1 MDNFQIADAFTLLAK
16 LLDIHGENSFKSKSY
31 ASAAFAIEKLPIQL
45 ENISPENLAS
55 LKGIGTSTAQK
66 ITEMLQTGKIKALE
80 EIIFITPKGIIE
92 MMQIKGLGPKK
103 INAIWKEMGIETI
116 GELWYACK
124 ENRLK
129 LFKGFGEKT
138 QADVMSKIEFFQK
151 SKGSFLYAQAEKV
164 APFFHEFLQKI
175 FPDSKIMVTGKMAR
189 QLETIEALE
198 WVIALEETEILNNIS
213 PVDGITFKEK
223 SGDALIF
230 STEAGIEIILYQA
243 TAENFTVLS
252 IQHSSSPEFFEQLPV
267 ITTPVTDEVSYFAAA
282 KLPFYPAMCREFP
295 EMVLKKTKIPKNLI
309 QPENIRGLIHCHST
323 WSDGSHS
330 IEEMAKAAIGQGLE
344 YMAISDHSKS
354 AFYANG
360 LQEERI
366 IAQHK
371 EIESLNKKLSPFRIF
386 KSIESDILHDGSL
399 DYNNGVLESFD
410 LVIASIHSNLNM
422 PEEKAMTR
430 LIKAIENPY
439 CSILGHMTGRILLS
453 RSGYPVNH
461 RKIIDACA
469 ANQVVIEL
477 NANPSRLDIDWRHIG
492 YALDKNV
499 LISINPD
506 AHHVDGIA
514 DTRYGVLVAQKAMVT
529 TTQNL
534 SSFTL
539 EAFTSFIEK
548 TKAKKTS

>member
-1 MDNFQIADAFTLLAK
+1 MDNFQIADAFTLLSK

-45 ENISPENLAS
+45 ENISPENLVS
-55 LKGIGTSTAQK
+55 LKGIGTSTVQK

-80 EIIFITPKGIIE
+80 EIIFITPKGILE

-138 QADVMSKIEFFQK
+138 QADVMAKIEFFQK

-175 FPDSKIMVTGKMAR
+175 FPDCKIMVTGKMAR

-198 WVIALEETEILNNIS
+198 WVIALEETEILNKIS
-213 PVDGITFKEK
+213 HVDGITFKEK

-243 TAENFTVLS
+243 TAENYTVLS
-252 IQHSSSPEFFEQLPV
+252 IQYSSSPEFFEQLPV

-282 KLPFYPAMCREFP
+282 KLPFFPAMCREFP
-295 EMVLKKTKIPKNLI
+295 EMVLKKTEIPKNLI

-386 KSIESDILHDGSL
+386 KSIESDILNDGSL

-439 CSILGHMTGRILLS
+439 CSILGHVTGRILLS

-548 TKAKKTS
+548 TKARKTT

>member
-151 SKGSFLYAQAEKV
+151 SKCSFLYAQAEKV

-477 NANPSRLDIDWRHIG
+477 NANPSRLDIDWRQIG

>member
-1 MDNFQIADAFTLLAK
+1 MDNFQIADAFTLLSK

-66 ITEMLQTGKIKALE
+66 ITEMLETGKIKALE
-80 EIIFITPKGIIE
+80 EIIFITPKGILE

-138 QADVMSKIEFFQK
+138 QADVMAKIEFFQK

-198 WVIALEETEILNNIS
+198 WVIALEETEILYNILR
-213 PVDGITFKEK
+213 VDGITFKEK

-267 ITTPVTDEVSYFAAA
+267 VTTPVTDEVSYFAAA

-295 EMVLKKTKIPKNLI
+295 EMVLKKTEIPKNLI

-386 KSIESDILHDGSL
+386 KSIESDILNDGGL

-439 CSILGHMTGRILLS
+439 CSILGHITGRILLS

-548 TKAKKTS
+548 TKAGKST

>member
-45 ENISPENLAS
+45 ENISPEKLAS

-295 EMVLKKTKIPKNLI
+295 EMVLEKTEIPKNLI

-548 TKAKKTS
+548 TKAGKST

>member
-45 ENISPENLAS
+45 ENISPEKLAS

-66 ITEMLQTGKIKALE
+66 ITEMLETGKIKALE
-80 EIIFITPKGIIE
+80 EIIFITPKGILE

-295 EMVLKKTKIPKNLI
+295 EMVLKKNEIPKNLI

-386 KSIESDILHDGSL
+386 KSIESDILNDGSL

>member
-151 SKGSFLYAQAEKV
+151 SKCSFLYAQAEKV

-477 NANPSRLDIDWRHIG
+477 NANPSRLDIDWRQIG

-529 TTQNL
+529 TNQNL

>member
-1 MDNFQIADAFTLLAK
+1 MDNFQIADAFTLLSK

-45 ENISPENLAS
+45 ENISPENLVS
-55 LKGIGTSTAQK
+55 LKGIGTSTVQK

-80 EIIFITPKGIIE
+80 EIIFITPKGILE

-138 QADVMSKIEFFQK
+138 QADVMAKIEFFQK

-175 FPDSKIMVTGKMAR
+175 FPDCKITVTGKMAR

-198 WVIALEETEILNNIS
+198 WVIALEETEILYNIS
-213 PVDGITFKEK
+213 RVDGITFKEK

-252 IQHSSSPEFFEQLPV
+252 IQHSSSPEFFEKLPV
-267 ITTPVTDEVSYFAAA
+267 VTTPVTDEVSYFAAA

-295 EMVLKKTKIPKNLI
+295 EMVLEKTEIPKNLI

-386 KSIESDILHDGSL
+386 KSIESDILNDGSL

-439 CSILGHMTGRILLS
+439 CSILGHITGRILLS

-548 TKAKKTS
+548 TKARNTT

>member
-1 MDNFQIADAFTLLAK
+1 
-16 LLDIHGENSFKSKSY
+16 
-31 ASAAFAIEKLPIQL
+31 
-45 ENISPENLAS
+45 
-55 LKGIGTSTAQK
+55 
-66 ITEMLQTGKIKALE
+66 
-80 EIIFITPKGIIE
+80 
-92 MMQIKGLGPKK
+92 
-103 INAIWKEMGIETI
+103 
-116 GELWYACK
+116 
-124 ENRLK
+124 
-129 LFKGFGEKT
+129 
-138 QADVMSKIEFFQK
+138 
-151 SKGSFLYAQAEKV
+151 
-164 APFFHEFLQKI
+164 
-175 FPDSKIMVTGKMAR
+175 
-189 QLETIEALE
+189 
-198 WVIALEETEILNNIS
+198 
-213 PVDGITFKEK
+213 
-223 SGDALIF
+223 
-230 STEAGIEIILYQA
+230 
-243 TAENFTVLS
+243 VLS

>member
-45 ENISPENLAS
+45 ENISPEKLAS

-175 FPDSKIMVTGKMAR
+175 FADSKIMVTGKMAR

-477 NANPSRLDIDWRHIG
+477 NANPSRLDIDWRQIG

-529 TTQNL
+529 TNQNL

>member
-45 ENISPENLAS
+45 ENISPEKLAS

-151 SKGSFLYAQAEKV
+151 SKCSFLYAQAEKV

>member
-1 MDNFQIADAFTLLAK
+1 MDNFQIADAFTLLSK

-31 ASAAFAIEKLPIQL
+31 ASAAFAIEKLPVQL
-45 ENISPENLAS
+45 ENVSQENLAS
-55 LKGIGTSTAQK
+55 LKGIGSSTAQK

-80 EIIFITPKGIIE
+80 EIIFNTPKGILE

-138 QADVMSKIEFFQK
+138 QTDVMAKIEFFQK

-164 APFFHEFLQKI
+164 APLFDEFLQKI
-175 FPDSKIMVTGKMAR
+175 FPDSKMIVTGKMAR
-189 QLETIEALE
+189 QLETTEALE
-198 WVIALEETEILNNIS
+198 WVIALEEAEILKRIS
-213 PVDGITFKEK
+213 QVEGITFKENT
-223 SGDALIF
+223 GDALIF
-230 STEAGIEIILYQA
+230 STETGIEIILYPA
-243 TAENFTVLS
+243 TAENIILLS
-252 IQHSSSPEFFEQLPV
+252 IQHSSAPEFFAQLPL
-267 ITTPVTDEVSYFAAA
+267 IATPITDEVAYFSAA
-282 KLPFYPAMCREFP
+282 KLPYYPAMCREFP
-295 EMVLKKTKIPKNLI
+295 EKLLEKTEIPVTLI
-309 QPENIRGLIHCHST
+309 QPEHIRGLIHCHSN

-330 IEEMAKAAIGQGLE
+330 IEEMAKAAIAQGLE
-344 YMAISDHSKS
+344 YMALSDHSKS

-366 IAQHK
+366 IVQHK
-371 EIESLNKKLSPFRIF
+371 EIEALNKKLSPFRIF
-386 KSIESDILHDGSL
+386 KSIESDILNDGSL
-399 DYNNGVLESFD
+399 DYNNAVLESFD

-422 PEEKAMTR
+422 TEEKAMMR

-461 RKIIDACA
+461 RKVIDACA

-492 YALDKNV
+492 YALEKNV
-499 LISINPD
+499 LISIDPD
-506 AHHVDGIA
+506 AHHIDGIA

-529 TTQNL
+529 AAQNL

-539 EAFTSFIEK
+539 EAFTSYIEK
-548 TKAKKTS
+548 TKARKTA

>member
-151 SKGSFLYAQAEKV
+151 SKCSFLYAQAEKV

>member
-1 MDNFQIADAFTLLAK
+1 MDNFQIADAFTLLSK

-138 QADVMSKIEFFQK
+138 QADVMAKIEFFQK

-175 FPDSKIMVTGKMAR
+175 FPDCKIMVTGKMAR

-198 WVIALEETEILNNIS
+198 WVIALEETEILNKIS

-295 EMVLKKTKIPKNLI
+295 EMVLKKTEIPKNLI

-386 KSIESDILHDGSL
+386 KSIESDILNDGSL

-439 CSILGHMTGRILLS
+439 CSILGHVTGRILLS

-514 DTRYGVLVAQKAMVT
+514 DTRYGVLVAQKAMAT

-548 TKAKKTS
+548 TKARKTI

>member
-31 ASAAFAIEKLPIQL
+31 VSAAFAIEKLPIQL
-45 ENISPENLAS
+45 ENISPEKLAS

-151 SKGSFLYAQAEKV
+151 SKCSFLYAQAEKV

-529 TTQNL
+529 TNQNL

>member
-45 ENISPENLAS
+45 ENISPEKLAS

-151 SKGSFLYAQAEKV
+151 SKCSFLYAQAEKV

-477 NANPSRLDIDWRHIG
+477 NANPSRLDIDWRQIG

-529 TTQNL
+529 TNQNL

>member
-1 MDNFQIADAFTLLAK
+1 MDNFQIADAFTLLSK

-66 ITEMLQTGKIKALE
+66 ITEMLETGKIKALE
-80 EIIFITPKGIIE
+80 EIIFITPKGILE

-138 QADVMSKIEFFQK
+138 QADVMAKIEFFQK

-164 APFFHEFLQKI
+164 TPFFYEFLQKI
-175 FPDSKIMVTGKMAR
+175 FPDCKITVTGKMAR

-198 WVIALEETEILNNIS
+198 WVIALEETEILYNILR
-213 PVDGITFKEK
+213 VDGITFKEK

-267 ITTPVTDEVSYFAAA
+267 VTTPVTDEVSYFAAA

-295 EMVLKKTKIPKNLI
+295 EMVLKKTEIPKNLI

-386 KSIESDILHDGSL
+386 KSIESDILNDGGL

-439 CSILGHMTGRILLS
+439 CSILGHITGRILLS

-548 TKAKKTS
+548 TKAGKST

>member
-45 ENISPENLAS
+45 ENISPEKLAS

-151 SKGSFLYAQAEKV
+151 SKCSFLYAQAEKV

-529 TTQNL
+529 TNQNL

>member
-477 NANPSRLDIDWRHIG
+477 NANPSRLDIDWRQIG

-529 TTQNL
+529 TNQNL

>member
-1 MDNFQIADAFTLLAK
+1 MDNFQIADAFTLLSK

-138 QADVMSKIEFFQK
+138 QADVMAKIEFFQK

-175 FPDSKIMVTGKMAR
+175 FPDCKIMVTGKMAR

-198 WVIALEETEILNNIS
+198 WVIALEETEILNKIS

-295 EMVLKKTKIPKNLI
+295 EMVLKKTEISKNLI

-386 KSIESDILHDGSL
+386 KSIESDILNDGSL

-439 CSILGHMTGRILLS
+439 CSILGHVTGRILLS

-514 DTRYGVLVAQKAMVT
+514 DTRYGVLVAQKAMAT

-548 TKAKKTS
+548 TKARKTI

>member
-45 ENISPENLAS
+45 ENISPEKLAS

>member
-45 ENISPENLAS
+45 ENISPEKLAS

-477 NANPSRLDIDWRHIG
+477 NANPSRLDIDWRQIG

>member
-45 ENISPENLAS
+45 ENISPEKLAS

-295 EMVLKKTKIPKNLI
+295 EMVLKKNEIPKNLI

-386 KSIESDILHDGSL
+386 KSIESDILNDGSL

>member
-371 EIESLNKKLSPFRIF
+371 EIESLNKKLSPFSIF

>member
-1 MDNFQIADAFTLLAK
+1 MDNFQIADAFTLLSK

-45 ENISPENLAS
+45 ENISPEKLAS

-66 ITEMLQTGKIKALE
+66 ITEMLETGKIKALE
-80 EIIFITPKGIIE
+80 EIIFITPKGILE

-138 QADVMSKIEFFQK
+138 QADVMAKIEFFQK

-175 FPDSKIMVTGKMAR
+175 FPDCKITVTGKMAR

-198 WVIALEETEILNNIS
+198 WVIALEETEILNKIS
-213 PVDGITFKEK
+213 HVDGITFKEK

-243 TAENFTVLS
+243 TAENYTVLS
-252 IQHSSSPEFFEQLPV
+252 IQYSSSPEFFEQLPV

-295 EMVLKKTKIPKNLI
+295 EMVLEKTEIPKNLI

-386 KSIESDILHDGSL
+386 KSIESDILNDGSL

-439 CSILGHMTGRILLS
+439 CSILGHITGRILLS

-548 TKAKKTS
+548 TKARKTT